1 MPRKSIYTKEEMIA
15 KGLDYVREFGME
27 NMTARTMGS
36 FLGTTTAPL
45 FVSFENM
52 GDFKEHLLQKA
63 NELLTAEIDKGL
75 AEDSPF
81 LGIANH
87 YVAFAAGEPKI
98 YEWLFMSQE
107 QGSETLHRRFLF
119 IGEEMSHSKILPA
132 IEQEFGVDEEDARSM
147 ARILM
152 FYAHGLA
159 SVYAKKARKYDPEQV
174 RNELGMLCLSVLAG
188 RVDYPGLADG
198 SMKIEDA
205 FRDVAERRENR

>member
-63 NELLTAEIDKGL
+63 KGLLTAEMEKGL
-75 AEDSPF
+75 EEDSPF

-107 QGSETLHRRFLF
+107 QGSETLRQQFLF
-119 IGEEMSHSKILPA
+119 FGEEMSHSKILPA
-132 IEQEFGVDEEDARSM
+132 IEEEFGVGEEDARSM
-147 ARILM
+147 ARTLM

-159 SVYAKKARKYDPEQV
+159 SVYAKKARKYDSEQV
-174 RNELGMLCLSVLAG
+174 RNELGMLCLSVLA
-188 RVDYPGLADG
+188 RSADYPGLADG

-205 FRDVAERRENR
+205 FRDVAARRKTR